1 MNRTVSLFHLCRAGL
16 AGPGP
21 LPPALTSARSY
32 CSRVKVRS
40 YFKFLKNKIIAPP
53 GPPYGHV
60 CQVGDPVLRAPAA
73 AVDPAVIPGPEVQRV
88 ISTMVTV
95 MRKLECVGMSAPQV
109 GVPLRIMA
117 MEYPQKMFDETSPAG
132 RKARGLSVQPLRVF
146 INPQV
151 KVLDGRTA
159 SFQEACESISGFS
172 ASVPRYLSVEVSGLN
187 ERGEAVTWRASGWC
201 ARIVQHEM
209 DHLDGVLYVD
219 RMNSKTFINIH
230 WQEHNE

>member
-1 MNRTVSLFHLCRAGL
+1 MHVPLRHLCRAGL
-16 AGPGP
+16 TGLAPL
-21 LPPALTSARSY
+21 LPPLTSARSY

-40 YFKFLKNKIIAPP
+40 YFKFLKNKVMAPP

-73 AVDPAVIPGPEVQRV
+73 PVDPALIPGPEVQRV
-88 ISTMVTV
+88 ISTMVRV
-95 MRKLECVGMSAPQV
+95 MRRLECVGLSAPQV

-117 MEYPQKMFDETSPAG
+117 LEYPQKMFEETAAAA
-132 RKARGLSVQPLRVF
+132 REARGLSVQPLRIF
-146 INPQV
+146 INPQM
-151 KVLDGRTA
+151 KVLDGRTV

-172 ASVPRYLSVEVSGLN
+172 ASVPRYRSVEVSGLN
-187 ERGEAVTWRASGWC
+187 ERGEAVAWQASGWC
-201 ARIVQHEM
+201 ARILQHEM